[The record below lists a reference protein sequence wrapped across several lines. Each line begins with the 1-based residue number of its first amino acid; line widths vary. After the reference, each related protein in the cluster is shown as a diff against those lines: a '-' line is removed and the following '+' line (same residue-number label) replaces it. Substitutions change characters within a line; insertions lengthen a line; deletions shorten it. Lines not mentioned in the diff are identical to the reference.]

1 MLNIFLLLT
10 AALSYSVGGYFM
22 KLSEGF
28 TRSGP
33 SLIVLA
39 LFCLGATLQMIAMRQ
54 SEMSTTYIIV
64 LGIEAV
70 TALALGI
77 FLLNEGVTLFK
88 LAGVALISLGV
99 FALRS

>member
-1 MLNIFLLLT
+1 MINILLLFS

-28 TRSGP
+28 TRGLP
-33 SLIVLA
+33 ALAVLI

-64 LGIEAV
+64 LGIEAI
-70 TALALGI
+70 TALALGLL
-77 FLLNEGVTLFK
+77 LLNEGITVIK
-88 LAGVALISLGV
+88 LAGVTLIGLGV
-99 FALRS
+99 LALRS